1 MTPDLRVCNTGVGIA
16 GGNCA
21 SAAATLTDTA
31 VAVVYSRGRNGG
43 VAPASTDETANGNAD
58 RVVVSHTPTTGAN
71 EFDDIVAWLSPNVLY
86 NRMIAAGRLP

>member
-1 MTPDLRVCNTGVGIA
+1 M
-16 GGNCA
+16 
-21 SAAATLTDTA
+21 
-31 VAVVYSRGRNGG
+31 
-43 VAPASTDETANGNAD
+43 APASTDETANGNAD